1 MRVEYKVDGGLIET
15 LHVVQELR
23 AISGMEPNAIVMN
36 DGRRVKFQYR
46 DYKQLVAGKIDQE
59 AYISRNIFT

>member
-1 MRVEYKVDGGLIET
+1 MRVEYKVDGGLIEA

-46 DYKQLVAGKIDQE
+46 DYKQLVVGEIDQE
-59 AYISRNIFT
+59 AYISRNILT